1 MANKHNSILL
11 FVLMLAV
18 LSFPPCISSAVSP
31 ELTTGLFG
39 KLDSN
44 EDVNFFTLRNK
55 NGIEVK
61 LISFGATLVSLKV
74 PDKNGKQ
81 ADIVLGYDDLA
92 GFINDK
98 SYFGCTVGRFA
109 NRIAN
114 AEFKLDG
121 REYKLAA
128 NNGKNHIHG
137 GIKGFNKVLWQSK
150 EVKTDKRC
158 SVVFKYLSPDGEE
171 GYPGNLNVSV
181 TYTLTDDNELKISYQ
196 ASTDKKTIVN
206 LTNHS
211 YFNLAGHDR
220 GNILSHRI
228 KINADRITVV
238 DDDYIPTGQIIA
250 VKGTDFDLTES
261 KPISENIGRFKLGYD
276 FNYVLDK
283 PTPAELSFAAKVVE
297 PQTGTVLEIFTT
309 EPAIQFYTGN
319 FLSAVKGKSGAI
331 YGKHDAFCLETQH
344 FPDSPNHPDFPS
356 VVLEPGQ
363 VYNHITVHKFSTV

>member
-1 MANKHNSILL
+1 MANNKHNSILL

-121 REYKLAA
+121 GEYKLAA
-128 NNGKNHIHG
+128 NNGKNHLHG

-171 GYPGNLNVSV
+171 GYPGNLKVTV
-181 TYTLTDDNELKISYQ
+181 TYTLTNNDKLKIGYE
-196 ASTDKKTIVN
+196 ATTDKKTIIN

-211 YFNLAGHDR
+211 YFNLAGHGSGDVL
-220 GNILSHRI
+220 GH
-228 KINADRITVV
+228 KMMINADNYTPAV
-238 DDDYIPTGQIIA
+238 DCIPTGEIRKVA
-250 VKGTDFDLTES
+250 GTSLDFR
-261 KPISENIGRFKLGYD
+261 KPVPIGAKIKKVGGYD
-276 FNYVLDK
+276 HNYVLNK
-283 PTPAELSFAAKVVE
+283 SCPGELSLAARVVE
-297 PQTGTVLEIFTT
+297 PVSGRVMEVFTT
-309 EPAIQFYTGN
+309 EPAVQLYTCKFDG
-319 FLSAVKGKSGAI
+319 SVKGKGGAVYKR
-331 YGKHDAFCLETQH
+331 YGAFCLETQH
-344 FPDSPNHPDFPS
+344 FPDSPNKPYFPS
-356 VVLEPGQ
+356 VVLRPGE
-363 VYNHITVHKFSTV
+363 VYRQLTIYKFSSQ